1 MKKDTALR
9 IWLMKIWTEN
19 RDEHQEFK
27 EPVVAL
33 EEYFD
38 RYKYW
43 LKREFRYQ
51 QRISK

>member
-1 MKKDTALR
+1 MTKDTAFR

-19 RDEHQEFK
+19 KDERLEFK

-33 EEYFD
+33 SEYFNQ
-38 RYKYW
+38 YKYW